1 MKANKQVYPL
11 TPCLHRPTFVAN
23 LAARLDKTDPV
34 FFALVLTV
42 LASTLVQVPRHL
54 VNLEK
59 AEIESLARRCVRV
72 SRAKMSLLWEVSTS
86 FRDNLRVLMGRNR
99 TWFRVLSVSTLIRPS
114 RFRHTDIHSRDLISV
129 RLDPSVAVPL
139 TVSVKV
145 LCTFC
150 WAIIPP
156 TSLRL
161 LWRTSLH

>member
-72 SRAKMSLLWEVSTS
+72 SRAKMSLLWEVSHPL
-86 FRDNLRVLMGRNR
+86 RANVRVLMARNR
-99 TWFRVLSVSTLIRPS
+99 IWFRVLSVSTLIRPS

-129 RLDPSVAVPL
+129 RLDYSNATSL

-150 WAIIPP
+150 
-156 TSLRL
+156 
-161 LWRTSLH
+161 